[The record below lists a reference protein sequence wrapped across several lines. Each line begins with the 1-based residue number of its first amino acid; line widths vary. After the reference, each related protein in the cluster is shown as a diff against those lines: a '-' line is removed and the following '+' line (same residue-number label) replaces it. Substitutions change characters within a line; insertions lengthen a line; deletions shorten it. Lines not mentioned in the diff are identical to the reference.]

1 LLLTNT
7 VTEVFPNSEISLSVE
22 ESVSVGYIL
31 YTSAA
36 DDKDTGFNNSV
47 QTYELVPGN
56 EMFGLDVKTGVLSL
70 VSSKETLI

>member
-1 LLLTNT
+1 
-7 VTEVFPNSEISLSVE
+7 
-22 ESVSVGYIL
+22 VGYIL

-56 EMFGLDVKTGVLSL
+56 EMFGLDVTKNLDGSSDLGL
-70 VSSKETLI
+70 VVNYKLDRETRATQSVAYPLA